1 MRDWTPA
8 QKEAPAAERIKQN
21 PRGFLSKDNAKRD
34 EFSNVTRTAQW
45 RESLGKEIRFTQ
57 KGAAAFYKNLPQPT
71 QEDKRMKM
79 LLRRSMSSSSV
90 IGMRAA
96 ACTGVMLPSASAAR
110 VYSRGDCR
118 SQTVVGAYLV
128 VVLVAQVLTHSA
140 LTANR
145 CCRRSPPRRLTR
157 VARSFGLHST
167 AAPASSLPR
176 WSDSAVLTDS
186 MAGGDS
192 GFGVRQV
199 LPFV

>member
-90 IGMRAA
+90 IGMRLHWSNAA
-96 ACTGVMLPSASAAR
+96 KRLCCACLF
-110 VYSRGDCR
+110 
-118 SQTVVGAYLV
+118 
-128 VVLVAQVLTHSA
+128 
-140 LTANR
+140 
-145 CCRRSPPRRLTR
+145 TR
-157 VARSFGLHST
+157 
-167 AAPASSLPR
+167 
-176 WSDSAVLTDS
+176 
-186 MAGGDS
+186 
-192 GFGVRQV
+192 
-199 LPFV
+199 